1 MGNANVRRITSRS
14 IMGTSAF
21 KKGYEEAKKGLPLN
35 SDHFNPTDAWHYERG
50 RLFAFC
56 YNGKIKEG
64 RRLRMDALFAF
75 QQAYYEDSII

>member
-1 MGNANVRRITSRS
+1 
-14 IMGTSAF
+14 
-21 KKGYEEAKKGLPLN
+21 LN
-35 SDHFNPTDAWHYERG
+35 SDGFVGKDAWHYERG

-64 RRLRMDALFAF
+64 RRLRMDAIFAF

>member
-1 MGNANVRRITSRS
+1 MANASTRRITSRS
-14 IMGTSAF
+14 IMKTAAF

-35 SDHFNPTDAWHYERG
+35 SDGFVGKDAWHYERG